1 MTIMSQGLFTRAT
14 LLLGA
19 FLIAVSI
26 PIELTAQV
34 APVQFKRG
42 DCNRDAVGDISDP
55 ITILDSLFL
64 GGETPGCLEACNA
77 NDDSALD
84 LSDAVFLLDYLFIGG
99 TPIPAPGILTCGVD
113 GGDSLGCQAYEPCG
127 PLPSMFVSPPAF
139 VALDGKSAF
148 CAVNPPVDLN
158 GDGKPDTAVTY
169 RDTGDMAVLLGDGQG
184 GFASSPRLP
193 LSTTADYT
201 PEAIAAGT
209 AASGSGIKAVD
220 LDGDADFDL
229 VAVDAGQRPRQG
241 KPALDVPGY
250 VLIYKNDGGAI
261 SRLSAQ
267 VSGRWSIE
275 AVAGDFKEDG
285 KPDLVTFNRGDQG
298 SYQVFLG
305 DGQLGLEA
313 QPEVFFDDCPDPHF
327 SDAVGDFDHDG
338 HLDFLVPCTDP
349 QDNPPPVPGGKVLA
363 LFGNGD
369 GKFRDPVKIE
379 GFDMKSPHDVTA
391 ADWNLDGNPDFATS
405 NIGAGAAEGRISVFF
420 GDGRGGFANRI
431 GSPYAVS
438 SPGTTSPFIVA
449 ADFGGIRD
457 GLPDGLP
464 DILVVDRAG
473 GSTPNS
479 FTVLFNYLPD
489 VSSSTFRE
497 RPELTL
503 PLTIGNGLNVQQPVV
518 GDLDGD
524 GLPDVAAVHFG
535 AGAQPGGLVV
545 LRHSGK

>member
-1 MTIMSQGLFTRAT
+1 MRQSTIAHLAI
-14 LLLGA
+14 
-19 FLIAVSI
+19 LIATILIAWSI
-26 PIELTAQV
+26 PAGFAAAQV

-55 ITILDSLFL
+55 IAILDSLFL
-64 GGETPGCLEACNA
+64 GGVTPGCLEACNA
-77 NDDSALD
+77 NDDSTLD

-99 TPIPAPGILTCGVD
+99 VAIPAPGILTCGLD
-113 GGDSLGCQAYEPCG
+113 GGGDSLGCQAYEPCG
-127 PLPSMFVSPPAF
+127 PLPSMFISPPTF
-139 VALDGKSAF
+139 VTLDGKSAF

-184 GFASSPRLP
+184 GFASAPRLP
-193 LSTTADYT
+193 LTTAADYT

-241 KPALDVPGY
+241 KPSLNVPGY
-250 VLIYKNDGGAI
+250 LVIYKNDGGAI

-267 VSGRWSIE
+267 VSGRWTIE
-275 AVAGDFKEDG
+275 AVVGDFKEDG

-305 DGQLGLEA
+305 DGQPGLEA
-313 QPEVFFDDCPDPHF
+313 QPEVFFEDCPNPHF

-363 LFGNGD
+363 LFGKGD
-369 GKFRDPVKIE
+369 GSFRDPVKIE
-379 GFDMKSPHDVTA
+379 GFDLKSPHDVTA
-391 ADWNLDGNPDFATS
+391 ADFDLDGDLDFATS
-405 NIGAGAAEGRISVFF
+405 NIGAGAAEGRINVFL
-420 GDGRGGFANRI
+420 GDGRGGFANRL

-457 GLPDGLP
+457 GRPDGLP
-464 DILVVDRAG
+464 DILVVNRAG

-489 VSSSTFRE
+489 VSSTPFRE

-503 PLTIGNGLNVQQPVV
+503 PLTIGNGLNVQQPLV

-535 AGAQPGGLVV
+535 TTAQPGGLVV
-545 LRHSGK
+545 LKHQPIQ